1 MRVGLCNQID
11 EENITVSE
19 SLHRPYHMC
28 TKIHDDIQIIFN
40 CQALT
45 FPQYLI
51 HAIFV
56 GADTVAVWTM
66 GLGLASV
73 LGTTTVIFFAW
84 DSVVIVLVNTTNRK
98 SLLLVLPHGA
108 VYLFPLEVSLSFTHQ
123 SRGNII

>member
-1 MRVGLCNQID
+1 
-11 EENITVSE
+11 
-19 SLHRPYHMC
+19 MC

-84 DSVVIVLVNTTNRK
+84 DSVVIVLVHKQKNENCCSCASTWSR
-98 SLLLVLPHGA
+98 
-108 VYLFPLEVSLSFTHQ
+108 LFIPVRWPLSPTHAHEVEGT
-123 SRGNII
+123 

>member
-1 MRVGLCNQID
+1 
-11 EENITVSE
+11 
-19 SLHRPYHMC
+19 MC

-84 DSVVIVLVNTTNRK
+84 DSVVIVWCTQQSRK
-98 SLLLVLPHGA
+98 LLLVLPHGA
-108 VYLFPLEVSLSFTHQ
+108 VYSFPLELTSCH
-123 SRGNII
+123 